1 MEQATERMTERT
13 TERGAD
19 LREHY
24 ARATTFARFLDEAQ
38 AHAQLWRDTARRA
51 AVPDEM
57 LERARALALATPRRL
72 LVLVEDWCGDAI
84 NTVPYLAALAE
95 SVPGLELRVLRRDEN
110 LPLMDAHLSPTGGRA
125 IPVVIVLDEQRRELG
140 WWGSRPAELQTWVL
154 SPEAQAMEKADR
166 YRVVRTWYARD
177 RGRTTVREL
186 LDLLEERLSALG
198 SSLG

>member
-1 MEQATERMTERT
+1 M
-13 TERGAD
+13 D
-19 LREHY
+19 LRAHY
-24 ARATTFARFLDEAQ
+24 ARATSFASFLDQAQ

-51 AVPDEM
+51 AVPEE
-57 LERARALALATPRRL
+57 LLARARELAAPRRL

-95 SVPGLELRVLRRDEN
+95 AVPGLELRVLRRDEN

-125 IPVVIVLDEQRRELG
+125 IPVVIVLDEHFQELG
-140 WWGSRPAELQTWVL
+140 WWGSRPAELQAWAT
-154 SPEAQAMEKADR
+154 SPEARAMDAKDR

-186 LDLLEERLSALG
+186 LDLLEATAPSAAVA
-198 SSLG
+198 